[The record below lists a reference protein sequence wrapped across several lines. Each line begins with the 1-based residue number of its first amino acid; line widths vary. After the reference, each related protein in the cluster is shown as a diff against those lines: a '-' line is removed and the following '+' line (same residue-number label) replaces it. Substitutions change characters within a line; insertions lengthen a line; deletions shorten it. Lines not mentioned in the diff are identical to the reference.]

1 MNHFPISV
9 NLSGKTVY
17 LIGDGPQIRQKAEKM
32 KPFEAVLTHK
42 QTFTEADART
52 APAMVIVGDTDV
64 AKAEEIASLCGQYR
78 IPVNVVDVPRLCSFY
93 FPGLITKGDLT
104 VSIST
109 GGTCPAAAACL
120 RERIE
125 NAIPDGTEDVLEW
138 AHQNR
143 ERLKKH
149 RVLKQAVTKAFS
161 LNRPLT
167 EEEIGAIISQHS
179 EGLRR
184 CGGSFKVCNFRRKG
198 GCSMIPY
205 SMEYLKRKVVIY
217 ARVSTE
223 HEAQISALENQL
235 DWYKPLLDFHP
246 EWTLVERYVDE
257 GITGTSAEKRPEF
270 MRMMEDAKKH
280 KFDLILTR
288 EVSRFA
294 RNTVD
299 TLQYT
304 RMLKEH
310 GVEVYFINDGIKTG
324 DGELRLTIMAT
335 LAQDESRKT
344 SIRVKSG
351 QQTSMDNGVYYGNG
365 NILGYDRYEEL
376 LPDKTKLVEFH
387 INPEQAKTVRLIF
400 DMYLDGCGLVKI
412 KDELERRG
420 YKTSQG
426 KEKWFPTVIS
436 HVLKNSFYCGIMTY
450 HKEYTPDYLKQ
461 KKVKNYGELEFTQ
474 AQGKHEPI
482 VTVEEFER
490 VQRIMELKRTSC
502 KNLNTGRTKGKKPR
516 TTVWGK
522 LLICECGHTF
532 NMRKWDRSDRQVQ
545 NSYQCYSSVRT
556 GSYESRKKKGLPLDG
571 ICQTP
576 MIPEWRLQMMANLI
590 FRKYLSQKDKVLALA
605 NSILEAHIG
614 DTEETQDKEAILK
627 SKQAELEKLSKK
639 IDGYIEMRAE
649 GDLSREAFRMKCAE
663 LEPRMQQLQK
673 EIETL
678 SAEAAPK
685 EVVDYTEKLTVLQY
699 ALEQYTNIDEG
710 QDVPESVIEA
720 FVVKIVVSKDGFD
733 WYLRFDGDPDKPL
746 HCQLQGKR
754 KSSTKILVSSGCSPS
769 MDSSPTGRDPRGPVI
784 RFCFSD
790 RK

>member
-1 MNHFPISV
+1 
-9 NLSGKTVY
+9 
-17 LIGDGPQIRQKAEKM
+17 
-32 KPFEAVLTHK
+32 
-42 QTFTEADART
+42 
-52 APAMVIVGDTDV
+52 
-64 AKAEEIASLCGQYR
+64 
-78 IPVNVVDVPRLCSFY
+78 
-93 FPGLITKGDLT
+93 
-104 VSIST
+104 
-109 GGTCPAAAACL
+109 
-120 RERIE
+120 
-125 NAIPDGTEDVLEW
+125 
-138 AHQNR
+138 
-143 ERLKKH
+143 
-149 RVLKQAVTKAFS
+149 
-161 LNRPLT
+161 
-167 EEEIGAIISQHS
+167 
-179 EGLRR
+179 
-184 CGGSFKVCNFRRKG
+184 
-198 GCSMIPY
+198 MIPY
-205 SMEYLKRKVVIY
+205 TMEYRNRTVVIY

-235 DWYKPLLDFHP
+235 DWYKPLLDYHP

-310 GVEVYFINDGIKTG
+310 GVEVYFINDGIKTFDG

-365 NILGYDRYEEL
+365 NILGYDRVEEI
-376 LPDKTKLVEFH
+376 LPDKSKLVEFR

-400 DMYLDGCGLVKI
+400 DMYLDGCGLTKI

-426 KEKWFPTVIS
+426 MDNWHATVIS
-436 HVLKNSFYCGIMTY
+436 HVLKNTFYCGILTY
-450 HKEYTPDYLKQ
+450 HKEYVPDYLKQ
-461 KKVKNYGELEFTQ
+461 KKVKNYGELELTQ
-474 AQGKHEPI
+474 VQGTHEPI

-490 VQRIMELKRTSC
+490 VQRIMAQKRTEC
-502 KNLNTGRTKGKKPR
+502 KNLNVGPRSKGKKPR

-532 NMRKWDRSDRQVQ
+532 NTRRWNRADRQPG
-545 NSYQCYSSVRT
+545 NAYQCYSSVRT
-556 GSYESRKKKGLPLDG
+556 GSYESRKKKGLPLEG
-571 ICQTP
+571 ICRSP

-590 FRKYLSQKDKVLALA
+590 FRQYLSEKDKVLALA

-614 DTEETQDKEAILK
+614 DTEEVENTEAIIA
-627 SKQAELEKLSKK
+627 SKRSELERLNRRM
-639 IDGYIEMRAE
+639 DNYIEMRAD
-649 GDLSREAFRMKCAE
+649 GDLSREQFRTRCAE
-663 LEPRMQQLQK
+663 LEPKIQQLQQ
-673 EIETL
+673 EIESL
-678 SAEAAPK
+678 AERVQPK
-685 EVVDYTEKLTVLQY
+685 EVVDYSEKLTVLQY
-699 ALEQYTNIDEG
+699 ALEQYTNINEG

-733 WYLRFDGDPDKPL
+733 WYLRFDGDPDKPR
-746 HCQLQGKR
+746 HCTLQGKR
-754 KSSTKILVSSGCSPS
+754 KTTTKIMVSGENSPT
-769 MDSSPTGRDPRGPVI
+769 MDSSPTGCHQGLISPNSCAPVRKNRGAFLPKSPGSI
-784 RFCFSD
+784 DSAALSSI
-790 RK
+790 K